1 MKRQKKIY
9 SLLLV
14 KDEADIVALSL
25 ADACRWSDKVI
36 VIDNGSS
43 DGTWELIQRMAKENS
58 TIVPF
63 LRYEGSFHIGLRAQA
78 FHAFRHEMRWGD
90 WWCVRLDADELYPGD
105 VRGFLA
111 RVPWYCGMVKKRST
125 DYVITHEDIAEE
137 LLSGDFAH
145 DKEKLRYCLP
155 QRRAERR
162 FVRHV
167 PWLVWLPRWRY
178 PHPWSP
184 SWQYEIA
191 VDHYQY
197 RSIEQMQRRYAN
209 RQQAKAE
216 GCGSFSHEQ
225 GQDWQDYL
233 YRRADATTADA
244 LPPLPQPLTTT
255 K

>member
-90 WWCVRLDADELYPGD
+90 WG
-105 VRGFLA
+105 
-111 RVPWYCGMVKKRST
+111 
-125 DYVITHEDIAEE
+125 
-137 LLSGDFAH
+137 
-145 DKEKLRYCLP
+145 
-155 QRRAERR
+155 
-162 FVRHV
+162 
-167 PWLVWLPRWRY
+167 
-178 PHPWSP
+178 
-184 SWQYEIA
+184 
-191 VDHYQY
+191 
-197 RSIEQMQRRYAN
+197 
-209 RQQAKAE
+209 
-216 GCGSFSHEQ
+216 
-225 GQDWQDYL
+225 
-233 YRRADATTADA
+233 
-244 LPPLPQPLTTT
+244 
-255 K
+255 